1 MSDTSE
7 ETVLD
12 DIGLGDFTG
21 AEEIVSRRRAFSPEL
36 RELAEKV
43 ISHGNPG
50 KDGIRELDSLSEDD
64 LIGLYHGL
72 FYRAIHLQ
80 SLKDS
85 DTSFNPFT
93 PIKELGEDR
102 MLGILYEYMNGSSHP
117 AFVLLSYHL
126 EKRCFIPSAN
136 YIGELDPSSLYIDI
150 NDEIYG
156 AIVKTPSGILLSPEE
171 INNDPFLR
179 KRFVSKS
186 GGFTGVYY
194 INSLRNIYSPVLDEF
209 SRSRGGQAA
218 PPDTQFSP
226 IIIIKTGRG
235 EESLKPGQITA
246 GLSSA
251 LPIIFLLY
259 TYYERNRVS
268 LSVFEGLRHVFRKL
282 EYFYDIYTRY
292 TDGRCYVILAKDY
305 FSLESRYMLSYFD
318 LCLRTVLSGRSLIAQ
333 VQKDRII
340 VFTCGDD
347 IPVVDRLLDGWSAAY
362 DNFTTLTRENRE
374 RKPFLQFLT
383 DCVF

>member
-1 MSDTSE
+1 MSDTFE

-12 DIGLGDFTG
+12 DIGLNGFPG
-21 AEEIVSRRRAFSPEL
+21 AEEIVSRGRTFSPEL
-36 RELAEKV
+36 RELAERV

-72 FYRAIHLQ
+72 FYRAIHLP

-85 DTSFNPFT
+85 DTDFNPFI
-93 PIKELGEDR
+93 PMKELGEDR
-102 MLGILYEYMNGSSHP
+102 ILGALYERMNGISYP

-136 YIGELDPSSLYIDI
+136 YIGELDPSNLYIDI

-156 AIVKTPSGILLSPEE
+156 TIVKNPSGILLSPEE
-171 INNDPFLR
+171 IKNDHFLR

-186 GGFTGVYY
+186 GGFTDVYY
-194 INSLRNIYSPVLDEF
+194 INSLRNIYRPLLEEF
-209 SRSRGGQAA
+209 SRGRGGQAA
-218 PPDTQFSP
+218 HHDTQFSP
-226 IIIIKTGRG
+226 LLIIKTGRG
-235 EESLKPGQITA
+235 GELPKPGQITA
-246 GLSSA
+246 ELSSA
-251 LPIIFLLY
+251 LSIVFLLY
-259 TYYERNRVS
+259 THYDRNRVPQA
-268 LSVFEGLRHVFRKL
+268 LFEGLKHVFQQL

-292 TDGRCYVILAKDY
+292 ENGRCYVVIARDY
-305 FSLESRYMLSYFD
+305 FSLESRYVLSYFD
-318 LCLRTVLSGRSLIAQ
+318 LCLRSGLSGRSMITQ

-347 IPVVDRLLDGWSAAY
+347 IPVADRLLGGWSAAY
-362 DNFTTLTRENRE
+362 DNFMTFTYENRE
-374 RKPFLQFLT
+374 RKPFLQFLI